1 MRVLVDTSVWM
12 DHFHTSDAQLVHLLQ
27 HDEVLTHPC
36 VLGELALA
44 GLQGHVIIMSMMASL
59 EHGFVA
65 THDEV
70 MQMIELRKL
79 YGRGLGYVQAHLLAS
94 ALLTPGAMLWT
105 RDPSFRALVQ
115 ELGLEPPLSPL
126 PFLQERTEGYRQA

>member
-44 GLQGHVIIMSMMASL
+44 GLQGHVIIMSMMAMQSAM
-59 EHGFVA
+59 VA
-65 THDEV
+65 ADAVPRRGKDDTLDPIFAAPDV
-70 MQMIELRKL
+70 AELLSEQFPAASEGELARR
-79 YGRGLGYVQAHLLAS
+79 YNRMVRGETL
-94 ALLTPGAMLWT
+94 
-105 RDPSFRALVQ
+105 
-115 ELGLEPPLSPL
+115 
-126 PFLQERTEGYRQA
+126 